1 MDLRQLRY
9 FLHVAEFGSVS
20 KASVSLHVAQPAV
33 SRTIRNLEAELG
45 VALFERHGRGVRLTE
60 PGADLIVRAERIFR
74 DVENARR
81 EVMAHA
87 DIIEGTVTLGIPPSF
102 GVALAPGLVGR
113 CRQAHPRLNLRI
125 VESYSGF
132 VQDWLIGSQVD
143 LAVLNA
149 RTVDKRSLKVEPL
162 VQDRMFL
169 VGPPDLLAGAVGSGG
184 SPVVPLKRLAGLRL
198 ILPTGLHGL
207 RLIIDEAMAGA
218 GFGVEPLIEIDSVM
232 VIKELVLLGE
242 GLTILP
248 LSTVQREVAA
258 GQLRAL
264 PITSPEIRRALV
276 IATAIDRPPGK
287 AARAV
292 RDIMMEYVGRLAG
305 ETDVGS
311 GFVLSTAGAG

>member
-9 FLHVAEFGSVS
+9 FLHVAAFGSVS
-20 KASVSLHVAQPAV
+20 KASVFLHVAQPAV

-45 VALFERHGRGVRLTE
+45 VSLFERHGRGVRLTE
-60 PGADLIVRAERIFR
+60 PGADLIVRAEGIFR
-74 DVENARR
+74 DVENARQ

-87 DIIEGTVTLGIPPSF
+87 DVIEGTVTLGIPPSF

-113 CRQAHPRLNLRI
+113 CREAHPRLNLRI

-169 VGPPDLLAGAVGSGG
+169 VGPPDILTDAVGESIL
-184 SPVVPLKRLAGLRL
+184 PLERLAGLRL

-218 GFGVEPLIEIDSVM
+218 GIRVEPLIEIDSVLM
-232 VIKELVLLGE
+232 IKELVLMGE

-248 LSTVQREVAA
+248 LATVQREVAA

-292 RDIMMEYVGRLAG
+292 RDIMMEHVGHLAG
-305 ETDVGS
+305 ETGVGS
-311 GFVLSTAGAG
+311 GFVLSAAASGA